1 MAPEHRGCEAGFT
14 LIEALVALAVVAM
27 VVIGFLGIRTSA
39 IVDATEARNWRL
51 AREIAEERMSEL
63 AAGAR
68 ETPAESG
75 VRVPIERYEG
85 FAYKIVIG
93 EADVADVESET
104 ASNAVDNGSVAGE
117 RLDWQRNRDD
127 YRRASSRGLSAA
139 EYEDRIAE
147 EDYQRRMSDKVPSDT
162 EFEEVAV
169 VVYFPRMNADYP
181 GQEDTLLIKARLST
195 LSLSGLTPKRAEE
208 LATSRGLSP
217 TSPWLDDAPPGGER

>member
-208 LATSRGLSP
+208 LATSRGVSP

>member
-1 MAPEHRGCEAGFT
+1 
-14 LIEALVALAVVAM
+14 M

-208 LATSRGLSP
+208 LATSRGVSP

>member
-127 YRRASSRGLSAA
+127 YRRASSRGDPGEGLGCGARQRHAVGGDEHTCQHRGKHEAA
-139 EYEDRIAE
+139 EE
-147 EDYQRRMSDKVPSDT
+147 EQTHHRR
-162 EFEEVAV
+162 
-169 VVYFPRMNADYP
+169 
-181 GQEDTLLIKARLST
+181 
-195 LSLSGLTPKRAEE
+195 
-208 LATSRGLSP
+208 
-217 TSPWLDDAPPGGER
+217 